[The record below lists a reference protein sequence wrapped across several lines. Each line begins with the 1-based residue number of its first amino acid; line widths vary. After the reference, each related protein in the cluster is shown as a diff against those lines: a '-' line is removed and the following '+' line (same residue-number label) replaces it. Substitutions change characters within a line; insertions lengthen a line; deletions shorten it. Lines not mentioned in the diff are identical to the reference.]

1 MALWRTRCPGYSAR
15 FRLSCLRRDSTGI
28 LEMWEEQGHF
38 RLEPGD
44 VLPKFWIEEG
54 ATQQG
59 GLHGSQ
65 QGDPHGDPHGE
76 LLAEVGAHYLRTLL
90 RLEGRWLHL
99 EDHAQDVVWRGED
112 DGLQRAFLT
121 SQGNSGGRLFGW
133 KGNRLA
139 YVEDVGQLGG
149 LVQHWKHWAV
159 PGGTLVV
166 EERLTQGA
174 TRAFDELAFQ
184 YETVGGVWFPAQ
196 MQWLHGSEG
205 DARQTL
211 CQLELTAVVPLSK
224 PKALAP
230 PPVGPLADRVR
241 AAWEKPA
248 RLHRGPLVVSADF
261 QGDHRRPNAPWDSVE
276 PLESTLELACHAP
289 GSWRV
294 RARKLAASQGNADS
308 APPIWD
314 IRQLMALGLS
324 RDFSSQL
331 DFDSTFAGAEFLEE
345 EGRIRVIHGP
355 MQALQ
360 VEAGRIAGI
369 DWDPQFRQTFRWIE
383 LEGQLICFESRV
395 GTETIRFDHERAQGK
410 LIPTGWSFAALE
422 PLEGPRRLRFRLA
435 E

>member
-1 MALWRTRCPGYSAR
+1 
-15 FRLSCLRRDSTGI
+15 
-28 LEMWEEQGHF
+28 MWEEQGHF

-184 YETVGGVWFPAQ
+184 Y
-196 MQWLHGSEG
+196 
-205 DARQTL
+205 
-211 CQLELTAVVPLSK
+211 
-224 PKALAP
+224 
-230 PPVGPLADRVR
+230 
-241 AAWEKPA
+241 
-248 RLHRGPLVVSADF
+248 
-261 QGDHRRPNAPWDSVE
+261 
-276 PLESTLELACHAP
+276 
-289 GSWRV
+289 
-294 RARKLAASQGNADS
+294 
-308 APPIWD
+308 
-314 IRQLMALGLS
+314 
-324 RDFSSQL
+324 
-331 DFDSTFAGAEFLEE
+331 
-345 EGRIRVIHGP
+345 
-355 MQALQ
+355 
-360 VEAGRIAGI
+360 
-369 DWDPQFRQTFRWIE
+369 
-383 LEGQLICFESRV
+383 
-395 GTETIRFDHERAQGK
+395 
-410 LIPTGWSFAALE
+410 
-422 PLEGPRRLRFRLA
+422 
-435 E
+435 